1 MAMHGLLSE
10 FGTNDPKTPQQPLS
24 GPGANSLQAE
34 IAQLEAQIAQLQ
46 GGGQMRQTGGMP
58 QPGGPRQSPPQM
70 PQAPGGGMPPGQMQ
84 QIYGLLA
91 QYGDDP
97 AQVGQQY
104 VQSMQSQQQLNAQND
119 PNAVLRS
126 IYGKVNPY
134 DWSASSLQKFHTNYV
149 KTGEMKFDLLKPKQ
163 GLSEVET
170 RAILEADADMNTANA
185 DIGKIG
191 GMLQKFADPA
201 IRSQY
206 TAGLKGTVEQWLAEN
221 ITGNM
226 DDVAALKKDVTRLFN
241 TGVINSLPPGVASD
255 RDIAIAKQGWPGPN
269 VKPDYLESFLRGMQ
283 KLAVVESARQMH
295 RSNYLG
301 MMQTPQ
307 GLSRDWIEKRDAVIM
322 QALQMNGLKLRHDD
336 KKMSPYQTMLQTESA
351 GRPPAVTS
359 QNAAQIP
366 QSFDTPD
373 DAALDKR
380 IDQMLGY

>member
-1 MAMHGLLSE
+1 MAMQGLLSE
-10 FGTNDPKTPQQPLS
+10 FGINDPKALQQSLS
-24 GPGANSLQAE
+24 GPGANPLQDE

-46 GGGQMRQTGGMP
+46 GGGQRQTGGVP
-58 QPGGPRQSPPQM
+58 QMGGPQQSPPQM
-70 PQAPGGGMPPGQMQ
+70 PRSPGGGMPPGQMQ

-119 PNAVLRS
+119 PNAILRS

-149 KTGEMKFDLLKPKQ
+149 KTGEMKFDLLEPKS

-170 RAILEADADMNTANA
+170 KAILESDADMNTANA

-201 IRSQY
+201 IRAKY
-206 TAGLKGTVEQWLAEN
+206 TAGIMGTAEQWIAEN

-269 VKPDYLESFLRGMQ
+269 VKPEYLESFLRGMQ
-283 KLAVVESARQMH
+283 KLAVIESARQMH

-301 MMQTPQ
+301 TQQTPE
-307 GLSRDWIEKRDAVIM
+307 GLSRNWVENRDTAIM
-322 QALQMNGLKLRHDD
+322 QALRMNGLQLRHEDNQ
-336 KKMSPYQTMLQTESA
+336 MSPYQTMLQSESTGQPGSVA
-351 GRPPAVTS
+351 P
-359 QNAAQIP
+359 QNATQIP

-373 DAALDKR
+373 DAALEQR
-380 IDQMLGY
+380 IDQMLGF